1 MRSTLLLAPVALC
14 LATLVAPF
22 SNAAAQE
29 SPSMADRLSN
39 DPRVDSLN
47 VYGLRNA
54 PNVRSDKSVQ
64 FGKSVRISLDGHAD
78 YWRIGI
84 TTALLKP
91 VKKGDRIVIAF
102 WARAE
107 KTKDG
112 APGKIGRV
120 QLEAT
125 PVIRTIFEQPF
136 DIGPTWKMYQLKGV
150 SDRDYKPGELNAA
163 MHLDSAKQVLDVGPL
178 FVFNYGQAAS

>member
-1 MRSTLLLAPVALC
+1 MRSILFLTPVPLC
-14 LATLVAPF
+14 LAILVTPL
-22 SNAAAQE
+22 SQAAAQDA
-29 SPSMADRLSN
+29 PSMADRLSN

-47 VYGLRNA
+47 VYGLRT
-54 PNVRSDKSVQ
+54 PPDVRTDKTVQ
-64 FGKSVRISLDGHAD
+64 FGKSVRIALDGHPD

-84 TTALLKP
+84 TTPLLKP

-125 PVIRTIFEQPF
+125 PIIRTIFEQPF
-136 DIGPTWKMYQLKGV
+136 DVGPTWKMYQLKGV

-163 MHLDSAKQVLDVGPL
+163 MHLDAAKQILDVGPL

>member
-1 MRSTLLLAPVALC
+1 MRIA
-14 LATLVAPF
+14 
-22 SNAAAQE
+22 
-29 SPSMADRLSN
+29 
-39 DPRVDSLN
+39 
-47 VYGLRNA
+47 
-54 PNVRSDKSVQ
+54 
-64 FGKSVRISLDGHAD
+64 LDGHAD

-136 DIGPTWKMYQLKGV
+136 DIGPTWKMSQLKGV